1 MVMFSAAL
9 VLAVQKPW
17 LALKLP
23 GEDIVSESPCWA
35 PSPSCHAHPVPGLW
49 LYWFA
54 GALLLQMSGGEWEC
68 VRGCWP
74 DVGRWPPFHL
84 VVLLSVWASRYIYV
98 STGDPQRPPGPWQS
112 PLDVGG
118 TQETFVD
125 WRSPSLFSCLELASE
140 FKHCHPLL
148 LRDHLFKN
156 IPISDTDINTLC
168 EFKSSLRSNLG
179 RVNMPVWFLFPW
191 LFKYM

>member
-98 STGDPQRPPGPWQS
+98 STGDPQRPPWSLAKS
-112 PLDVGG
+112 PGRGRDSGNFCRL
-118 TQETFVD
+118 
-125 WRSPSLFSCLELASE
+125 
-140 FKHCHPLL
+140 KKPLL
-148 LRDHLFKN
+148 VLMSWAGLR
-156 IPISDTDINTLC
+156 IQTLSST
-168 EFKSSLRSNLG
+168 FAKRSSL
-179 RVNMPVWFLFPW
+179 
-191 LFKYM
+191 

>member
-1 MVMFSAAL
+1 MFSAAL
-9 VLAVQKPW
+9 VLALQKPW

-74 DVGRWPPFHL
+74 DGRWPPFHP
-84 VVLLSVWASRYIYV
+84 VVPLSVWASRYIYV

-125 WRSPSLFSCLELASE
+125 WRSPSLFSCLEPASE
-140 FKHCHPLL
+140 FKHCHGLGWP
-148 LRDHLFKN
+148 
-156 IPISDTDINTLC
+156 
-168 EFKSSLRSNLG
+168 KSSIFLLSCYGKIWTNLLINPIYCYSNPLG
-179 RVNMPVWFLFPW
+179 KPKIKIAL
-191 LFKYM
+191 